1 MNKKYIKETL
11 KYILRSKLFIQKY
24 VDEIDA
30 LYGMTPDELK
40 ARNEKCFL
48 DLFRKA
54 YDKSPFY
61 HRLYSEA
68 GISKEDIRTLDDI
81 KKLPII
87 TKDMVKAHAEEI
99 RTAPKWKLIKNHT
112 SGTTGTPLMVYEDWP
127 SIWRE

>member
-30 LYGMTPDELK
+30 LYGMTPDELRS
-40 ARNEKCFL
+40 RNEKRFL

-54 YDKSPFY
+54 YDKSSFY

-68 GISKEDIRTLDDI
+68 GIGKEDIRSLEDI
-81 KKLPII
+81 KKLPVI
-87 TKDMVKAHAEEI
+87 TKD
-99 RTAPKWKLIKNHT
+99 R
-112 SGTTGTPLMVYEDWP
+112 
-127 SIWRE
+127 